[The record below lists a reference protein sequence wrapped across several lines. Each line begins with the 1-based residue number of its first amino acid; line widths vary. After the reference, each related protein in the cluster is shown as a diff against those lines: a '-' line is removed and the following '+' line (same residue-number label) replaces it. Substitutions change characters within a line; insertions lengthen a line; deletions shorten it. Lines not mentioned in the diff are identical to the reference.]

1 MSGSGYEEFESAVLE
16 LLKGMRIIFMQMAD
30 LLASFSSLVE
40 GPLKLHAALASNR
53 LQLLSKN
60 LEAGLRHVGANM
72 LMVQSI
78 EDIEKFHGAYVVETL
93 KQLLDS
99 LRNIREAVRSGE
111 NLDLRHELEKFEN
124 ALDLAVNAFSTINS
138 MISNSRREDIRILR
152 FVISDLIE
160 DLKLIRRRN
169 EEAKHSIV

>member
-1 MSGSGYEEFESAVLE
+1 
-16 LLKGMRIIFMQMAD
+16 
-30 LLASFSSLVE
+30 
-40 GPLKLHAALASNR
+40 
-53 LQLLSKN
+53 
-60 LEAGLRHVGANM
+60 M

-78 EDIEKFHGAYVVETL
+78 EDIEKLHGAYVVEML

-99 LRNIREAVRSGE
+99 LKNIKETIRSGE

-152 FVISDLIE
+152 FVVSDLVE